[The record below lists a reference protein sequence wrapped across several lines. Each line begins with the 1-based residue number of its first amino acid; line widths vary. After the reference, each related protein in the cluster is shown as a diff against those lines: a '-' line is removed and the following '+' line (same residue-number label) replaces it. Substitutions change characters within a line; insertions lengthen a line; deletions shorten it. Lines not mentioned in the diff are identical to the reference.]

1 MRALDS
7 SWETVDQTQ
16 DKEEVWRAL
25 WGVVLPWGLHAG
37 GPGSAWGLR
46 CSCLWADQGQG
57 REEDGFSFGRLETG
71 KAMKSGQAQCQL
83 ASTSATTVP
92 LCPAG
97 PGLHTH
103 TTALFT
109 STALLLCEDVM
120 GYSAT
125 LVPFSSFLRGFLF
138 MAL

>member
-1 MRALDS
+1 MERLG
-7 SWETVDQTQ
+7 
-16 DKEEVWRAL
+16 
-25 WGVVLPWGLHAG
+25 GVVLPWGLHAG

-46 CSCLWADQGQG
+46 CPCLWADQGQG

>member
-1 MRALDS
+1 MALP
-7 SWETVDQTQ
+7 
-16 DKEEVWRAL
+16 R
-25 WGVVLPWGLHAG
+25 GLHAG
-37 GPGSAWGLR
+37 GPGSAWALRGL
-46 CSCLWADQGQG
+46 CLWADQGQG
-57 REEDGFSFGRLETG
+57 WEEDGFSFGRLEAG

-83 ASTSATTVP
+83 VSTSATKVP
-92 LCPAG
+92 LWPAG
-97 PGLHTH
+97 LGLQTH

>member
-1 MRALDS
+1 MVAP
-7 SWETVDQTQ
+7 
-16 DKEEVWRAL
+16 
-25 WGVVLPWGLHAG
+25 PWGLHAG

-46 CSCLWADQGQG
+46 CPCLRAGQGQG
-57 REEDGFSFGRLETG
+57 WEEDGFSFGRLEAG

-83 ASTSATTVP
+83 VSTSATKVP
-92 LCPAG
+92 LWPAG
-97 PGLHTH
+97 PGLQTH
-103 TTALFT
+103 TALFT